1 MGKITLN
8 EALKKASVKNDLQM
22 FLGLDAQSE
31 LGGMTPERLAA
42 VAGES
47 IGVATALKAGLVPP
61 ELAISTFSNQGS
73 KVVEIEHTDSYE
85 WRTISFYLTISREGV
100 SDALFYVSGVSS
112 TGSTSVKV
120 KCIFSLNQ
128 PPVSFYYRRN
138 EDKTVSIYCA
148 ANSNATF
155 GSSRFTKRPN
165 CNGSKK
171 SSSIVEV
178 SDLNLESLTKID
190 VIK

>member
-190 VIK
+190 VIR

>member
-47 IGVATALKAGLVPP
+47 IGVATALKAGLVSP

-85 WRTISFYLTISREGV
+85 WRTISFYLTISREGA

-112 TGSTSVKV
+112 TESTSVKV
-120 KCIFSLNQ
+120 KCCLLYTS
-128 PPVSFYYRRN
+128 
-138 EDKTVSIYCA
+138 DA
-148 ANSNATF
+148 A
-155 GSSRFTKRPN
+155 
-165 CNGSKK
+165 
-171 SSSIVEV
+171 
-178 SDLNLESLTKID
+178 DD
-190 VIK
+190 